1 MDRMLLILCP
11 LLVAIDI
18 ITAYSHGFRSTSAYL
33 GQNGRHITRDSESK
47 RISSAEHSVKS
58 TALFSLGDPDTG
70 GESNFYRWW
79 AKSKQKE
86 RDTRRSVEYCC
97 LCEHL
102 GAFTC
107 NHGIFSTEIVSMK
120 DVTFLAVSD
129 SCIIILSGTIMMSLL
144 SCTISISME
153 PSSEI
158 IPSFLAVHYYQYLL
172 L

>member
-1 MDRMLLILCP
+1 MLLILCP
-11 LLVAIDI
+11 LLVTIDI
-18 ITAYSHGFRSTSAYL
+18 ITAYSHGYRSTSAYL
-33 GQNGRHITRDSESK
+33 GPNGRHITSDSRSK

-86 RDTRRSVEYCC
+86 RDIRHSVQNCC

-107 NHGIFSTEIVSMK
+107 NHVTFSTEIVGMK

-129 SCIIILSGTIMMSLL
+129 SCIIILCRTIMMSWL
-144 SCTISISME
+144 SCTISISMK
-153 PSSEI
+153 PSSEM
-158 IPSFLAVHYYQYLL
+158 IPSFLAVYYYQYLFL
-172 L
+172 